1 MGVHVDPEAHCPA
14 DILAELLEIDIPL
27 RNDVFRRPPR
37 TFGWRQL
44 WTLLNDLRFA
54 RTWT

>member
-1 MGVHVDPEAHCPA
+1 MGMHVDPEAYCPA